1 MMTIKSL
8 IKTDPLEIKRRT
20 PTQKTDVL
28 LGREPNLDQKKD
40 IDPNTLDQTPVHPTP
55 AVIENIA
62 EIREIINQD
71 QDRHLA
77 DLLLGHGQNVRAV
90 GRSRDLLIRD
100 QDLEIV
106 AVIQKR
112 RLEIIRPREDAH
124 QEAPVLQP
132 LVVLIRLGLD
142 QDHHVGI
149 EKDMGQGDVDDCIG

>member
-40 IDPNTLDQTPVHPTP
+40 IDPNTLDQTPGKKNRSCFRCISPLNDEGQLSHKKEYPIFILVHPTP

-77 DLLLGHGQNVRAV
+77 DLLLGRGQNVRAV

-100 QDLEIV
+100 QGKNL
-106 AVIQKR
+106 
-112 RLEIIRPREDAH
+112 
-124 QEAPVLQP
+124 
-132 LVVLIRLGLD
+132 
-142 QDHHVGI
+142 
-149 EKDMGQGDVDDCIG
+149 

>member
-1 MMTIKSL
+1 MMTTKRL
-8 IKTDPLEIKRRT
+8 IKTDRLEIKRKT

-28 LGREPNLDQKKD
+28 LGRELNLDQKKD

-77 DLLLGHGQNVRAV
+77 DLLLGRGQSVRAV

-100 QDLEIV
+100 QGGKV
-106 AVIQKR
+106 R
-112 RLEIIRPREDAH
+112 
-124 QEAPVLQP
+124 
-132 LVVLIRLGLD
+132 
-142 QDHHVGI
+142 
-149 EKDMGQGDVDDCIG
+149 

>member
-1 MMTIKSL
+1 MMTTKRL

-40 IDPNTLDQTPVHPTP
+40 IVPNTLDQTPGKKPDKVFRCISPLNDEGQLSHKKEYPIFILVHPTP

-77 DLLLGHGQNVRAV
+77 DLLLGRGQSVRAV

-100 QDLEIV
+100 QG
-106 AVIQKR
+106 KNS
-112 RLEIIRPREDAH
+112 
-124 QEAPVLQP
+124 
-132 LVVLIRLGLD
+132 
-142 QDHHVGI
+142 
-149 EKDMGQGDVDDCIG
+149 